1 MQQRCRQRCSRG
13 AGSGAG
19 RGARTSTAL
28 AQMTS
33 ESVRIRSSSSA
44 CRALSA
50 SVPSRLGFAGASS
63 PSSGAVEHASDMDGE
78 CSRSWEVRSDE
89 PGAPRWHSL
98 CLATGSAH
106 SLRSMLRR
114 DTCGAWRNTT
124 AAEAASWHACPL
136 WNNTVV
142 EPMELARFRCDLHAS
157 PNQLRRWHSC
167 EPSHASHRTIARNA
181 TLFFVGDSLAQ
192 QAAKAMACMLTT
204 QSHTRK
210 RTLTVAPQASW
221 YGEVNPRMRPHQERG
236 PPFCVGVSDF
246 DGAHTRICFVTAW
259 PTAFDLATLL
269 VEKRIARPGDVICVN
284 ERMER
289 GANAALQSMQRF
301 AAAVNNASNPLG
313 RGLREGVH
321 FLWREKS
328 PQTFSDSPVG
338 AFQHATYGSSQQQ
351 CGVPLQ
357 VGRSAAVAKG
367 LAELEAVGVGVVR
380 IWELTVTQAD
390 QFLSRRTPYV
400 SRRLDCTHLCEPSGV
415 LHAWSTV
422 TLAALARVVL
432 EVELGMAGK
441 ATKS

>member
-1 MQQRCRQRCSRG
+1 
-13 AGSGAG
+13 
-19 RGARTSTAL
+19 
-28 AQMTS
+28 
-33 ESVRIRSSSSA
+33 
-44 CRALSA
+44 
-50 SVPSRLGFAGASS
+50 
-63 PSSGAVEHASDMDGE
+63 
-78 CSRSWEVRSDE
+78 
-89 PGAPRWHSL
+89 
-98 CLATGSAH
+98 
-106 SLRSMLRR
+106 MLRR

-204 QSHTRK
+204 QSLTTQ
-210 RTLTVAPQASW
+210 TLTVAPQASW
-221 YGEVNPRMRPHQERG
+221 YGKVNPRMRPHQKRG

-301 AAAVNNASNPLG
+301 AAEGCARASTS
-313 RGLREGVH
+313 
-321 FLWREKS
+321 FLWGL
-328 PQTFSDSPVG
+328 FSLR
-338 AFQHATYGSSQQQ
+338 F
-351 CGVPLQ
+351 
-357 VGRSAAVAKG
+357 
-367 LAELEAVGVGVVR
+367 
-380 IWELTVTQAD
+380 
-390 QFLSRRTPYV
+390 
-400 SRRLDCTHLCEPSGV
+400 
-415 LHAWSTV
+415 
-422 TLAALARVVL
+422 
-432 EVELGMAGK
+432 
-441 ATKS
+441 

>member
-1 MQQRCRQRCSRG
+1 MEAFTRASGLKVPAG
-13 AGSGAG
+13 A
-19 RGARTSTAL
+19 TLPLL
-28 AQMTS
+28 AS
-33 ESVRIRSSSSA
+33 DGGEP
-44 CRALSA
+44 A
-50 SVPSRLGFAGASS
+50 SVT
-63 PSSGAVEHASDMDGE
+63 
-78 CSRSWEVRSDE
+78 
-89 PGAPRWHSL
+89 SL
-98 CLATGSAH
+98 IRRP
-106 SLRSMLRR
+106 RSMLRR

-259 PTAFDLATLL
+259 PTAFDMATLL

>member
-1 MQQRCRQRCSRG
+1 MSR
-13 AGSGAG
+13 AEPPHV
-19 RGARTSTAL
+19 RVTLEENSTPFG
-28 AQMTS
+28 
-33 ESVRIRSSSSA
+33 VSA
-44 CRALSA
+44 
-50 SVPSRLGFAGASS
+50 
-63 PSSGAVEHASDMDGE
+63 PSSVFHVLVSTCMPTA
-78 CSRSWEVRSDE
+78 R
-89 PGAPRWHSL
+89 L
-98 CLATGSAH
+98 NLAMQVQGSTQA
-106 SLRSMLRR
+106 
-114 DTCGAWRNTT
+114 CGAWRNTT

-142 EPMELARFRCDLHAS
+142 EPMERARFRCDLHAS

-167 EPSHASHRTIARNA
+167 EPSHGSHRAVARNA

-192 QAAKAMACMLTT
+192 QAAKAMACMLAT

-210 RTLTVAPQASW
+210 GTLAVAPSNPLPRYGTIIFRPAIW
-221 YGEVNPRMRPHQERG
+221 YGKVNPRTRPHRERG

-246 DGAHTRICFVTAW
+246 DGHTRICFVSAW
-259 PTAFDLATLL
+259 PTAFDQATLL

-289 GANAALQSMQRF
+289 GENAALQSMQRF
-301 AAAVNNASNPLG
+301 AAAVNNASSTLG
-313 RGLREGVH
+313 RALRDGFH

-338 AFQHATYGSSQQQ
+338 AFQHATYGSPRQQ
-351 CGVPLQ
+351 CVVPLQ

-422 TLAALARVVL
+422 ALAALARVVRRS
-432 EVELGMAGK
+432 GAGKTGK